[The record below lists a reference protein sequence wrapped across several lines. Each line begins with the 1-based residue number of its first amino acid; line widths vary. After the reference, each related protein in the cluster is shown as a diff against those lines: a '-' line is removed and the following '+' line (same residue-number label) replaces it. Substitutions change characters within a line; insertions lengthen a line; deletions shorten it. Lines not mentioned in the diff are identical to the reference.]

1 MISTTRFIRTFV
13 TTAALALTVA
23 PVASASTTRIAS
35 DDVKTASCPPITRTG
50 TYRIEIK
57 REGKEPT
64 FALLVLERAS
74 GCLSALL
81 VTDNGPSP
89 LEITAVNEETLTA
102 NFRAGRKDAVMSL
115 RFNETG
121 VKGEVSYQ
129 KKTFGVS
136 GERTS

>member
-13 TTAALALTVA
+13 TTAALALAIA
-23 PVASASTTRIAS
+23 PTARASTTRIAT
-35 DDVKTASCPPITRTG
+35 DDVKTASCPPVARTG

-57 REGKEPT
+57 RDGKEPM
-64 FALLVLERAS
+64 FALLVLERAA

-89 LEITAVNEETLTA
+89 LEITAVNEDSLTA
-102 NFRAGRKDAVMSL
+102 NLRTGRKDAVVSL
-115 RFNETG
+115 RFDEMG

-129 KKTFGVS
+129 KKTLNVIGQ
-136 GERTS
+136 RTS